1 MKPQI
6 SEFSYGFALTNELV
20 GWAELSA
27 APVFPSLLEEGKAGG
42 GYDVKLDRPGV
53 PLYLQ
58 FKRSEFLTRRSGRE
72 AREVKKIGGTIGIP
86 YYRFAVTDATIS
98 DQHEFLLA
106 LDVAPNFVF
115 YAAPRF
121 HRLDEINEAWHHNA
135 VASRSQFVAPQVI
148 GSLTAGRHAVAFDGR
163 GIWVCSEPR
172 RIEGLTSREL
182 ANKLSEALK
191 ADSRPLGDKLSEIS
205 RGLRAAEE
213 RGRVRIAERAQ
224 QAEEAREAARRA
236 SEREAAAN
244 LERSEQHSITQ
255 KLRKIIAPDE
265 LQSFEAEFSLPAPRI
280 DPVPV
285 RAPKALA
292 PELRLL
298 RDAAD
303 SAARVFDS
311 QLVIVQPSQ

>member
-72 AREVKKIGGTIGIP
+72 AREIAKIGGTIGIP
-86 YYRFAVTDATIS
+86 YYRFAVTEAAIS
-98 DQHEFLLA
+98 DQHELLLA

-121 HRLDEINEAWHHNA
+121 HRLDEINEAWHQNT
-135 VASRSQFVAPQVI
+135 VASRSHFVAPQVI
-148 GSLTAGRHAVAFDGR
+148 GSLTNGRHTVAFDGR
-163 GIWVCSEPR
+163 GVWVCSEPR
-172 RIEGLTSREL
+172 RIGGLSSRDL
-182 ANKLSEALK
+182 ADKLSEALK
-191 ADSRPLGDKLSEIS
+191 ADSRPLGAKLSEIS
-205 RGLRAAEE
+205 RDLQVAEE
-213 RGRVRIAERAQ
+213 RGRIRIAERARQ
-224 QAEEAREAARRA
+224 DEEERAAARRQ
-236 SEREAAAN
+236 RQEAASRPDLVSDFPLSPPQRHAF
-244 LERSEQHSITQ
+244 
-255 KLRKIIAPDE
+255 APDG
-265 LQSFEAEFSLPAPRI
+265 LHAVEAELRLPEPKS

-285 RAPKALA
+285 RVPKALA

-303 SAARVFDS
+303 SAARIFDS

>member
-42 GYDVKLDRPGV
+42 GYDVKLERPGV

-72 AREVKKIGGTIGIP
+72 AREIEKIGGTIGIP
-86 YYRFAVTDATIS
+86 YYRFAVTEAAIS
-98 DQHEFLLA
+98 DQHELLLA

-121 HRLDEINEAWHHNA
+121 HRLDEINEAWHQNT

-148 GSLTAGRHAVAFDGR
+148 GSLSTGRHAVAFDGR
-163 GIWVCSEPR
+163 AIWVCSEPR
-172 RIEGLTSREL
+172 RIEGLSSRDL

-191 ADSRPLGDKLSEIS
+191 ADPRPLGDKLSEIS
-205 RGLRAAEE
+205 QELRAAEE
-213 RGRVRIAERAQ
+213 RGRVRIAERARHDD
-224 QAEEAREAARRA
+224 EERTAA
-236 SEREAAAN
+236 
-244 LERSEQHSITQ
+244 
-255 KLRKIIAPDE
+255 
-265 LQSFEAEFSLPAPRI
+265 
-280 DPVPV
+280 
-285 RAPKALA
+285 
-292 PELRLL
+292 
-298 RDAAD
+298 
-303 SAARVFDS
+303 
-311 QLVIVQPSQ
+311 

>member
-42 GYDVKLDRPGV
+42 GYDVKLERPGL

-72 AREVKKIGGTIGIP
+72 AREIANVGGTIGIP
-86 YYRFAVTDATIS
+86 YYRFAVTEAAIS
-98 DQHEFLLA
+98 DQHELLLA
-106 LDVAPNFVF
+106 LDAAPNFVF

-135 VASRSQFVAPQVI
+135 VASRSQFVAPQAI
-148 GSLTAGRHAVAFDGR
+148 GSLTNGRHTVAFDGR
-163 GIWVCSEPR
+163 GVWVCSEPR
-172 RIEGLTSREL
+172 RISGLSSRDL
-182 ANKLSEALK
+182 ADKLSEALK
-191 ADSRPLGDKLSEIS
+191 GDSRPLGDKLSEIS
-205 RGLRAAEE
+205 RDLQDAEKRA
-213 RGRVRIAERAQ
+213 RSRIAERVRQ
-224 QAEEAREAARRA
+224 DEEERAAARRQR
-236 SEREAAAN
+236 EEAATRFA
-244 LERSEQHSITQ
+244 QTAD
-255 KLRKIIAPDE
+255 LRPAPMQRRAFEPDE
-265 LQSFEAEFSLPAPRI
+265 LQAGEAELSLPAPQPE
-280 DPVPV
+280 PVPV
-285 RAPKALA
+285 RVPKALA

-311 QLVIVQPSQ
+311 QLVIIQPSK

>member
-72 AREVKKIGGTIGIP
+72 AREIAKIGGTIGIP
-86 YYRFAVTDATIS
+86 YYRFAVTEAAIS
-98 DQHEFLLA
+98 DQHELLLA

-121 HRLDEINEAWHHNA
+121 HRLDEINDAWHHNA
-135 VASRSQFVAPQVI
+135 VASRSHFVAPQVI
-148 GSLTAGRHAVAFDGR
+148 GSLASGRHAVAFDGR
-163 GIWVCSEPR
+163 DVWVCSEPR
-172 RIEGLTSREL
+172 RIEGLSGRDL
-182 ANKLSEALK
+182 ADRLSKALK
-191 ADSRPLGDKLSEIS
+191 ADPRPVGDKLSEIS
-205 RGLRAAEE
+205 RDLRVAEE
-213 RGRVRIAERAQ
+213 RGRVRIAEKARQDEEERA
-224 QAEEAREAARRA
+224 AARRRREQGA
-236 SEREAAAN
+236 SGLGQAGGFPSSIVQRYAYALDEQSVAVEPSI
-244 LERSEQHSITQ
+244 LE
-255 KLRKIIAPDE
+255 P
-265 LQSFEAEFSLPAPRI
+265 QS

-285 RAPKALA
+285 RMPKALG
-292 PELRLL
+292 PELLLL

-303 SAARVFDS
+303 SAARIFDS